1 MSGAGEAVS
10 LPGPRKAAVLCVL
23 LGEEVGAKIFR
34 HLPPEHIRLVASEVA
49 RLGPVEPDLARR
61 VLEEFFVEA
70 VRPKA
75 EAGGRDYARRL
86 LDQAGLPEQVKAEL
100 LGPARDPLAGQ
111 LGPLLDVADDAL
123 GGILADEHPQTRA
136 LLLLCLPPPRAARL
150 LGRLPEHARTE
161 TLLRMARMRRV
172 RAEVVADVASCLR
185 ERLGG
190 EAAADW
196 DAGPSGIERAAG
208 VLSSLDRAEARRL
221 LEAVAAEDAEKAEQL
236 RGLVFTFESL
246 AEADDRGM
254 QELLRAVET
263 KVLALALHGA
273 AEAVAAKVFR
283 NLSERA
289 ASMLR
294 DEMEFLGVVRP
305 EDRAAARKEILAQAL
320 RLEEEGR
327 LAFVGGAAEGGRS
340 A

>member
-1 MSGAGEAVS
+1 MTGGGEATS
-10 LPGPRKAAVLCVL
+10 LPGSRKAAILCVL

-70 VRPKA
+70 VRPRV

-100 LGPARDPLAGQ
+100 LGPARDPLAGE
-111 LGPLLDVADDAL
+111 LGSLVGVADDVL
-123 GGILADEHPQTRA
+123 GAVLADEHPQTRA
-136 LLLLCLPPPRAARL
+136 LLLLCLPPARAARL
-150 LGRLPEHARTE
+150 LESVPGHARAE
-161 TLLRMARMRRV
+161 TILRMARMRRV
-172 RAEVVADVASCLR
+172 RAEVVADVASSLK

-190 EAAADW
+190 AAASGR
-196 DAGPSGIERAAG
+196 DAGPSGIERAAA
-208 VLSSLDRAEARRL
+208 VLQSLDRAEARRL
-221 LEAVAAEDAEKAEQL
+221 LETVAAEDADRAEQL
-236 RGLVFTFESL
+236 RNLVFTFESL
-246 AEADDRGM
+246 ADADDRGI
-254 QELLRAVET
+254 QELLRAVDT
-263 KVLALALHGA
+263 KALAVALHGA
-273 AEAVAAKVFR
+273 SEAVAAKVFR

-305 EDRAAARKEILAQAL
+305 EDRAAARKEILGQAL

-327 LAFVGGAAEGGRS
+327 LAFLGSTAEGGRGV
-340 A
+340 